1 MGTGELYATEKK
13 TFFRTVDKEKPK
25 NQAFQQNTYSNVE

>member
-1 MGTGELYATEKK
+1 MGTGELYATEKN
-13 TFFRTVDKEKPK
+13 TFRIADKEKPK